1 MTSNTNLTPMMAQY
15 MEIKEK
21 YPDCILFY
29 RMGDF
34 YEMFYDDAVK
44 ASQILEIALTSRNKN
59 SPDQIPMCGVPVKS
73 ADFYLARLIEKE
85 QKVAICE
92 QTEDPALAKGLVKR
106 EVVKLITPGMIADSN
121 FLDEKENNFIVSVS
135 FTDNIAGLSHVDI
148 STGEFKVTE
157 TKNFSV
163 LADEISRINPEEIIV
178 SEEQNSDSLK
188 KLKSLFS
195 QKVFTLLPESYFD
208 FNLCREKILE
218 QFSIKSLKGLGCNK
232 MTAGVISAGSILFY
246 ISDTQKQKPGHLK
259 SISGY
264 NLEKHLVLDSTTSVN
279 LELIQSMKE
288 KTRKGSLLNTIDYT
302 VTAMGARLLKNFI
315 LYPLTDKA
323 EIIKRH
329 DAVTELI
336 HERII
341 KDDLKKLLK
350 SIYDIERLTTKIS
363 MGTAG
368 PKELLSLRNSMET
381 IPEIEKL
388 LKNFKS
394 GLLKFPENPEELFN
408 IGNLIDKSVSED
420 SPQVISEGNIFKKG
434 FNEELD
440 KLIILTTEGK
450 TWLANYE
457 AELKKQTGISSL
469 KLKFN
474 KIFGYFIDIPKS
486 QTPKVPDSFI
496 RKQTLV
502 NSERYITEELKNY
515 EENVFSAQ
523 EKRTRLEYEL
533 FVDLRNKIADKRKIL
548 QNTASFIAHLDVFCS
563 FSELAL
569 QKGYCRP
576 KINDKNMI
584 YIKAGRHP
592 VVESMLENERF
603 VPNDIYLDNDESQL
617 LIITGPNMAGKS
629 TILRQTA
636 LIVLLAQTGSYVPA
650 EYADVSITDRIF
662 TRVGASDN
670 LAGGQSTFMVEME
683 EAANI
688 LNNATKDSLVVMDE
702 IGRGTSTF
710 DGISIAWA
718 VAEELH
724 NLKGKGVKTLFA
736 THYHELTELENT
748 LPKVKNFNI
757 SVSEADGKI
766 SFLRKIAE
774 GGASKSYGIQVAGL
788 AGIPVN
794 VIERAKILLKRLES
808 GEHILSNEKIKK
820 IREKTFQMEF
830 FPSPE
835 KKFTQALASL
845 NINEMTPVE
854 ALNCLNSLID
864 EAKKIL

>member
-1 MTSNTNLTPMMAQY
+1 MTAETTLTPMMAQY
-15 MEIKEK
+15 MEIKNQ

-34 YEMFYDDAVK
+34 YEMFFDDAVK
-44 ASQILEIALTSRNKN
+44 AAQMLEIALTSRNKN
-59 SPDQIPMCGVPVKS
+59 SADQIPMCGIPIKS
-73 ADFYLARLIEKE
+73 ADFYLAKLIEKE
-85 QKVAICE
+85 QKIAICE
-92 QTEDPALAKGLVKR
+92 QTEASSEAKGLVKR
-106 EVVKLITPGMIADSN
+106 EVVKLITPGMITDSN
-121 FLDEKENNFIVSVS
+121 FLDEKENNFIISVALS
-135 FTDNIAGLSHVDI
+135 QKTAGLSHVDI

-157 TKNFSV
+157 TKN
-163 LADEISRINPEEIIV
+163 LNILIDEINRINPGEILV
-178 SEEQNSDSLK
+178 SEDENSDFLK
-188 KLKSLFS
+188 RLKHIFS
-195 QKVFTLLPESYFD
+195 SKVFTLIPASYFD
-208 FNLCREKILE
+208 FELTKEKILN
-218 QFSIKSLKGLGCNK
+218 QFSIKSIKGLGCQK
-232 MTAGVISAGSILFY
+232 MTAGIMAAGSILFY
-246 ISDTQKQKPGHLK
+246 IHDTQKKQPNHLK
-259 SISGY
+259 SIAGY
-264 NLEKHLVLDSTTSVN
+264 NLEKHLVLDSVTAIN
-279 LELIQSMKE
+279 LELTQSMKE

-302 VTAMGARLLKNFI
+302 VTAMGSRLLKNYI
-315 LYPLTDKA
+315 LYPLTDKN

-329 DAVTELI
+329 EAVAELI
-336 HERII
+336 RERLV
-341 KDDLKKLLK
+341 KDELK
-350 SIYDIERLTTKIS
+350 SLFKNVYDIERLTTKIS
-363 MGTAG
+363 MGTAT
-368 PKELLSLRNSMET
+368 PRDLLLLKNSVET
-381 IPEIEKL
+381 IPKIGTL
-388 LKNFKS
+388 LNNFTS
-394 GLLKFPENPEELFN
+394 NLLQIPENPEELSK
-408 IGNLIDKSVSED
+408 IAELIDNAISED
-420 SPQVISEGNIFKKG
+420 APVLLNEGNIFKKG
-434 FNEELD
+434 YNAKLD
-440 KLIILTTEGK
+440 KLIMLTTEGN
-450 TWLANYE
+450 TWLAQYE
-457 AELKKQTGISSL
+457 ASLKKETGISSL

-486 QTPKVPDSFI
+486 QTPKVPEIFI

-502 NSERYITEELKNY
+502 NSERYITPELKDF
-515 EENVFSAQ
+515 EENVFSAK
-523 EKRTRLEYEL
+523 ENRAELEYEL
-533 FVDLRNKIADKRKIL
+533 FVSLRNLISDKRKIL
-548 QNTASFIAHLDVFCS
+548 QNTASFIASLDVLSS
-563 FSELAL
+563 FAELAL
-569 QKGYCRP
+569 QRGYCRP
-576 KINDKNMI
+576 KLNDKNML
-584 YIKAGRHP
+584 YIKGGRHP
-592 VVESMLENERF
+592 VVETMLEKERF
-603 VPNDIYLDNDESQL
+603 VPNDVYLDNDESQL

-629 TILRQTA
+629 TVLRQTA

-650 EYADVSITDRIF
+650 EYADISITDRIF

-670 LAGGQSTFMVEME
+670 LSGGQSTFMVEME

-724 NLKGKGVKTLFA
+724 NLRGKGVKTLFA
-736 THYHELTELENT
+736 THYHELTELEKT

-757 SVSEADGKI
+757 SVSEIDGKI

-774 GGASKSYGIQVAGL
+774 GGASKSYGIQVASL

-820 IREKTFQMEF
+820 IREKSFQLEF